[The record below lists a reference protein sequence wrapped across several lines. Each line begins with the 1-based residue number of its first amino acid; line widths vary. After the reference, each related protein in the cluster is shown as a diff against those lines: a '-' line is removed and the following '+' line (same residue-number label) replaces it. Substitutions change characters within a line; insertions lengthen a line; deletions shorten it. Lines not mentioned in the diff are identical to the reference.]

1 MRPQCIQHDG
11 GTSIAHRIHWTRAW
25 GAAACGLACLLSEA
39 AWTQQP
45 LAGAA
50 TAIATQSA
58 QAQPGPNGTGSIG
71 GSVVDSNGTVYAGA
85 HATLTAAGSD
95 ARSQNTSRT
104 KDTDGYGRYNFT
116 ALAAGTYTLTI
127 SGSGFR
133 TQTRTI
139 ALAEGQSY
147 QAEPITLLVS
157 STSSV
162 HVTASDTPIE
172 IARAEVQLEE
182 KQRVLGIIPN
192 FFVAYD
198 PKAPPLN
205 TRLKFALA
213 WKSAI
218 DPVSFLGSGV
228 LAGIEQAGNE
238 YSGYGQGAQ
247 GYGKRFGAAYADG
260 FIGNMFGNAIYP
272 ALLRQDPRFFYK
284 GTGTIRQRALYA
296 IASAVICKGD
306 NGRWQPNYSAI
317 LGSLTAGGIS
327 NLYYPAS
334 NRNGAATTFQNAG
347 LSIAGGALAGLFQ
360 EFVVKKLT
368 PKLPNYGS
376 GH

>member
-1 MRPQCIQHDG
+1 M
-11 GTSIAHRIHWTRAW
+11 
-25 GAAACGLACLLSEA
+25 
-39 AWTQQP
+39 
-45 LAGAA
+45 
-50 TAIATQSA
+50 
-58 QAQPGPNGTGSIG
+58 
-71 GSVVDSNGTVYAGA
+71 DSNGAVCAGA
-85 HATLTAAGSD
+85 HATLTAAGS
-95 ARSQNTSRT
+95 SQNPSRIQ
-104 KDTDGYGRYNFT
+104 DTDGAGHYNFT
-116 ALAAGTYTLTI
+116 ALAAGTYTLSI

-133 TQTRTI
+133 TQTLTI
-139 ALAEGQSY
+139 ALTEGQSY

-162 HVTASDTPIE
+162 HVTASDTPME
-172 IARAEVQLEE
+172 IARVEVQLEE

-192 FFVAYD
+192 FYVAYD

-205 TRLKFALA
+205 TKLKFELA
-213 WKSAI
+213 WKTAI
-218 DPVSFLGSGV
+218 DPVSFLGAGA

-247 GYGKRFGAAYADG
+247 GYAKRYGAAFADG
-260 FIGNMFGNAIYP
+260 AIGDLFGNAIYP

-284 GTGTIRQRALYA
+284 GTGTVRERTMYAL
-296 IASAVICKGD
+296 ASAVVCKGD
-306 NGRWQPNYSAI
+306 NGRWQPNYSGI
-317 LGSLTAGGIS
+317 LGSLTTGGIS

-334 NRNGAATTFQNAG
+334 DRNGAATTFENAA
-347 LSIAGGALAGLFQ
+347 LTIAGGAIQGLFQ

>member
-1 MRPQCIQHDG
+1 M
-11 GTSIAHRIHWTRAW
+11 
-25 GAAACGLACLLSEA
+25 
-39 AWTQQP
+39 
-45 LAGAA
+45 
-50 TAIATQSA
+50 
-58 QAQPGPNGTGSIG
+58 
-71 GSVVDSNGTVYAGA
+71 VDSNGTVYGGA
-85 HATLTAAGSD
+85 HATLTAAG
-95 ARSQNTSRT
+95 AAVNGQNTNRT
-104 KDTDGYGRYNFT
+104 QDTDGEGRFSFT

-127 SGSGFR
+127 SSSGFG

-147 QAEPITLLVS
+147 QAEPITLQVS

-162 HVTASDTPIE
+162 HVTASETPME
-172 IARAEVQLEE
+172 IARADVQLEE
-182 KQRVLGIIPN
+182 KQRVLGFIPN

-205 TRLKFALA
+205 AKLKFALA
-213 WKSAI
+213 WKDAL
-218 DPVSFLGSGV
+218 DPVNFLGAGA

-260 FIGNMFGNAIYP
+260 FVGNMFGNAIYP
-272 ALLRQDPRFFYK
+272 SLLRQDPRFFYK

-306 NGRWQPNYSAI
+306 NGHWQPNYSAI

-347 LSIAGGALAGLFQ
+347 LTIAGGALQGLFQ